1 MSQRIEMPWGYVD
14 IGMEDGKNE
23 VIVVSTVGDP
33 PKIKFASPEGISLGA
48 FSFCRLRADGSGK
61 MDEMVLFQGKQD
73 ERTRDNPSDQ
83 SGEFTLHINDG
94 SNTGDAAMVPVIQA
108 RHDGVLIKGINW

>member
-14 IGMEDGKNE
+14 IGSESGKNE
-23 VIVVSTVGDP
+23 MLIVSTVGDP

-48 FSFCRLRADGSGK
+48 FSFGRLRTDGSHII
-61 MDEMVLFQGKQD
+61 DEMVLFQGKQD
-73 ERTRDNPSDQ
+73 ERTRDDPNNQ
-83 SGEFTLHINDG
+83 AAEFTLHLNDG